1 MHFDRKYLCL
11 ILLSF
16 LLLYWRSFLRSL
28 RTSAVHA
35 HWSFSL
41 FAVTSSIDYDPSH
54 LYHTLVDL
62 GIEIPTKGGCVWDV
76 GAHNGVLSSNSL
88 YLIRAKNFQAYLF
101 EPASEQF
108 ARLVRLHH
116 DQHARRVEIFN
127 VALGGIVSGI
137 TREGEVS
144 SSVPPLVRLRSFPTG
159 TESTTN
165 SQQVGQFDS
174 APEFTSWVGQIDAR
188 IVCEQLRVA
197 RNAGKCGNMTVL
209 SVDTEGSDQSIL
221 LRILRGGGG
230 GGGGGGGSGGGGEKK
245 KEECAF
251 DVVIAEK
258 MSRTKMERELGYRR
272 MIVEGYNTVYVGGEL
287 AKQLVEKG
295 VLKVFEKRTGS

>member
-1 MHFDRKYLCL
+1 M
-11 ILLSF
+11 
-16 LLLYWRSFLRSL
+16 
-28 RTSAVHA
+28 
-35 HWSFSL
+35 
-41 FAVTSSIDYDPSH
+41 
-54 LYHTLVDL
+54 
-62 GIEIPTKGGCVWDV
+62 
-76 GAHNGVLSSNSL
+76 
-88 YLIRAKNFQAYLF
+88 
-101 EPASEQF
+101 
-108 ARLVRLHH
+108 
-116 DQHARRVEIFN
+116 
-127 VALGGIVSGI
+127 GGI
-137 TREGEVS
+137 TKEGEVS

-165 SQQVGQFDS
+165 PQQVGQFDS

-197 RNAGKCGNMTVL
+197 RNAGKCGNMSVL

-230 GGGGGGGSGGGGEKK
+230 GGGGGGEKK

-287 AKQLVEKG
+287 ARQLVEKG
-295 VLKVFEKRTGS
+295 VLKVFEKRIGS